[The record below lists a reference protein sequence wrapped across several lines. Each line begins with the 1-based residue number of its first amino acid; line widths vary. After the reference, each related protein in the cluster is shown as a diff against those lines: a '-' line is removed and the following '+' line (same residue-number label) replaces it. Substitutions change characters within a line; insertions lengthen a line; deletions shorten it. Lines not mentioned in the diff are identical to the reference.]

1 MKAYKATID
10 ELTDDYNATLG
21 YIENLKAVPKG
32 EEPKDFSGGVND
44 DEATTEPAKEADEV
58 PTVPNAPEFN
68 GGANPADAPAAEVSP
83 EFNGGVNAVE
93 AAVNEVPEFKG
104 GVSDGDAPTQPTNPE
119 FNGGVNDITPPTEPN
134 KPEGEAPKPSKP
146 ETSNGDALVQPELPE
161 FTGGV
166 NDGDAPTQPTNPEF
180 NGGVNDN
187 NTPTQPTNPEFNGGV
202 SDADAPTQ
210 PTNPEFNGGVNDT
223 TPPTEPNKPEGDA
236 PKPSKPEASNGD
248 ALVQPELPKFNGG
261 VNDGDAPTQPTNPEF
276 NGGVNDTTPPTEPNK
291 PDGDAPKP
299 PKTEASVEKAK
310 GPKDEIKRL
319 ESEIAKL
326 ESDLKDA
333 ENNGA
338 EDYFKEGLQKAL
350 DNTKQELK
358 EILVAW
364 LNNVT
369 EVPELKVTRYINTDN
384 HDISEAAEGT
394 LKAKDIAGYEFVNT
408 TVQDGITTHIYKVK
422 LNETQPTPDSGQG
435 GAGPQGATH
444 TEGQAASPAVGQKAK
459 PTSKEGR
466 ILPNTGVNSSS
477 TAALGLSLIALVG
490 VAVRRKLSK

>member
-68 GGANPADAPAAEVSP
+68 GGANP
-83 EFNGGVNAVE
+83 
-93 AAVNEVPEFKG
+93 
-104 GVSDGDAPTQPTNPE
+104 
-119 FNGGVNDITPPTEPN
+119 
-134 KPEGEAPKPSKP
+134 
-146 ETSNGDALVQPELPE
+146 
-161 FTGGV
+161 
-166 NDGDAPTQPTNPEF
+166 
-180 NGGVNDN
+180 
-187 NTPTQPTNPEFNGGV
+187 
-202 SDADAPTQ
+202 ADAPTQ

-384 HDISEAAEGT
+384 HDITEAAEGT

>member
-223 TPPTEPNKPEGDA
+223 TPPTEPNKP
-236 PKPSKPEASNGD
+236 
-248 ALVQPELPKFNGG
+248 
-261 VNDGDAPTQPTNPEF
+261 
-276 NGGVNDTTPPTEPNK
+276 
-291 PDGDAPKP
+291 DGDAPKP

-369 EVPELKVTRYINTDN
+369 EVPELEVTRYVDSDS
-384 HDISEAAEGT
+384 HDISDAVVGK
-394 LKAKDIAGYEFVNT
+394 LKVKDIEGYEFVNT
-408 TVQDGITTHIYKVK
+408 TYKDGITTHIYKVK
-422 LNETQPTPDSGQG
+422 LHEAQTQPAPDSIQG
-435 GAGPQGATH
+435 GARQQGATP

>member
-119 FNGGVNDITPPTEPN
+119 FNGGVND
-134 KPEGEAPKPSKP
+134 
-146 ETSNGDALVQPELPE
+146 
-161 FTGGV
+161 
-166 NDGDAPTQPTNPEF
+166 
-180 NGGVNDN
+180 
-187 NTPTQPTNPEFNGGV
+187 
-202 SDADAPTQ
+202 
-210 PTNPEFNGGVNDT
+210 
-223 TPPTEPNKPEGDA
+223 
-236 PKPSKPEASNGD
+236 
-248 ALVQPELPKFNGG
+248 
-261 VNDGDAPTQPTNPEF
+261 
-276 NGGVNDTTPPTEPNK
+276 TTPPTEPNK

-369 EVPELKVTRYINTDN
+369 EVPELEVTRYVDSDS
-384 HDISEAAEGT
+384 HDISDAVVGK
-394 LKAKDIAGYEFVNT
+394 LKVKDIEGYEFVNT
-408 TVQDGITTHIYKVK
+408 TYKDGITTHIYKVK
-422 LNETQPTPDSGQG
+422 LHEAQTQPAPDSIQG
-435 GAGPQGATH
+435 GARQQGATP